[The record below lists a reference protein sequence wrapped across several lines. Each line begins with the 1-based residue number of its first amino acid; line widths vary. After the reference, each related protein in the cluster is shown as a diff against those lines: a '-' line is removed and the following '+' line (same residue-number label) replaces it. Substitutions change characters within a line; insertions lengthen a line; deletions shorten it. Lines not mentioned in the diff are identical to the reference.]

1 MFISVNCAG
10 INASTNYI
18 KLKNI
23 FTLKA
28 GFGSSTDKKWI
39 GEYDG
44 M

>member
-1 MFISVNCAG
+1 MKSCAG
-10 INASTNYI
+10 NYACTNYI
-18 KLKNI
+18 KVKYI

-28 GFGSSTDKKWI
+28 GYCKFTDKKWI